1 MSEECCS
8 VPCVAPAKHE
18 AITGE
23 HLADFIDVFK
33 RRLEKQRRALFSE
46 RYATSEEES
55 LLQEFEQLREE
66 EMTLLEEVR
75 KIQRKRDIEEW
86 EAGEREELSDTREE
100 TDIYFSFTVP
110 RDSSPVSTTRSDPR
124 RQESTRRAEA
134 RKAKAER
141 KETKRK
147 RKSKLVKRE
156 EVRIHMPLLDGKR
169 SKPSLPMEDVVW
181 EEKKD
186 WPQ

>member
-8 VPCVAPAKHE
+8 IPCVAPAKHE
-18 AITGE
+18 AITAE

-33 RRLEKQRRALFSE
+33 RRLEKQTRALFPE

-55 LLQEFEQLREE
+55 LLQELEQLREE

-75 KIQRKRDIEEW
+75 KIQGKRDVAEW
-86 EAGEREELSDTREE
+86 EAGEREELSHIREE
-100 TDIYFSFTVP
+100 TDIYFSFSVL
-110 RDSSPVSTTRSDPR
+110 RDSSPVSTTRSDLR
-124 RQESTRRAEA
+124 RQESIRRAEA

-141 KETKRK
+141 NERKSK

-156 EVRIHMPLLDGKR
+156 EVRIHMTLLDGKW
-169 SKPSLPMEDVVW
+169 SKPAVPMEDVVW